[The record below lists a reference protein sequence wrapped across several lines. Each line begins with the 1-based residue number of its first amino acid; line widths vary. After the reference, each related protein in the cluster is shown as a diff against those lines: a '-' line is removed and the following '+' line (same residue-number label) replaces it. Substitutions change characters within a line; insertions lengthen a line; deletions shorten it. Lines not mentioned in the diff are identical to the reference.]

1 VPLVVVCVCFDTY
14 VDSLSPAV
22 PLPAVSH
29 AVDVVNV
36 SVNSSSF

>member
-1 VPLVVVCVCFDTY
+1 VPPFVVYVCFDTY
-14 VDSLSPAV
+14 VDSLSRAI

-36 SVNSSSF
+36 